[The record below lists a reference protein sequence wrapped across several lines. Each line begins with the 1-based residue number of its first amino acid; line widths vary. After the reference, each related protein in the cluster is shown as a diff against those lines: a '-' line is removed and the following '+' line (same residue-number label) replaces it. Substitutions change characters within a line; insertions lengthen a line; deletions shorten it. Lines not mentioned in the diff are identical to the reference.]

1 MLSARLNYKDWS
13 PQLLFSQ
20 ETVLSFS
27 LPDIVCLEETKSVH
41 SLLGQPTA
49 VQVSIVK
56 LFKLGACSSNF

>member
-1 MLSARLNYKDWS
+1 MLSAWLIYKDWS
-13 PQLLFSQ
+13 AQLLFSQ

-27 LPDIVCLEETKSVH
+27 LPDSVCLEETKNVY

-56 LFKLGACSSNF
+56 LFKLGGCSSNF